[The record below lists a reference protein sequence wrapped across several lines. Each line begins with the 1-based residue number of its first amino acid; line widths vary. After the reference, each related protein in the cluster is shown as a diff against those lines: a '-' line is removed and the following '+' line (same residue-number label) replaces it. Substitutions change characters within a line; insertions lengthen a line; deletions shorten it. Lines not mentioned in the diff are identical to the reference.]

1 MEQTTRLKLPYILPS
16 QAQKHVT
23 HNEALR
29 ALDAIV
35 QIGVDGADRND
46 PPADPAEGERHLVG
60 DAPMGAFA
68 GHAGAIAAFQDGSW
82 SFHEPLPGWLA
93 WNAETQ
99 ALLVHDGAGWA
110 PVVDLRSVPMVG
122 VNATA
127 DAVNRLTVAA
137 PATLLTHDGAGH
149 QLKINKAEAGDT
161 GSLLFQTGWSGRA
174 EMGLAG
180 DDDFSVKVS
189 PDGTEWR
196 TALAIEAETGRIE
209 AAGLTIAP
217 GAAGESG
224 LAFASLT
231 AASPAAP
238 RTNKTLGVDADG
250 KVVQLKASLPSYV
263 MTGSDSETTAIRDF
277 NAQIAKG
284 TGIYLGDAG
293 GAIANNPIGDWYQ
306 MTFTGVNAGFFS
318 QLMIANAEVCF
329 RGAAVSGVA
338 GATWYTLMKQS
349 GATTGYVPYYDVAG
363 TQRRYLNSSLYQAA
377 GRMGIGTASPEVT
390 ALLDLASTQKG
401 FLAPRMTEAQRDAI
415 AAPAVGLI
423 IYNLTPNEP
432 QFWDGTEWVGMRG

>member
-1 MEQTTRLKLPYILPS
+1 MEQTTRLKLPYLLPS

-35 QIGVDGADRND
+35 QVGVESSNRND
-46 PPADPAEGERHLVG
+46 PPAEPAAGERHLVG
-60 DAPMGAFA
+60 DAPTGAFA
-68 GHAGAIAAFQDGSW
+68 GHAGTIAAFQDGAW
-82 SFHEPLPGWLA
+82 TFHEALPGWLA
-93 WNAETQ
+93 WDAETR

-110 PVVDLRSVPMVG
+110 PVVDLQSVPMVG

-137 PATLLTHDGAGH
+137 PATLLTHYGAGH

-180 DDDFSVKVS
+180 NDDFSVKVS
-189 PDGTEWR
+189 PDGADWH
-196 TALAIEAETGRIE
+196 TALAFDAETGRLD

-217 GAAGESG
+217 GATGESG
-224 LAFASLT
+224 LAFADLT
-231 AASPAAP
+231 AASPAAA

-263 MTGSDSETTAIRDF
+263 ITGTESDTTTIRDF
-277 NAQIAKG
+277 NAQVAKG
-284 TGIYLGDAG
+284 TGIYLGDA
-293 GAIANNPIGDWYQ
+293 AAFIANNPIGDWYQ
-306 MTFTGVNAGFFS
+306 MTITGVNAGFFS

-338 GATWYTLMKQS
+338 GAIWYMLMKQS

-377 GRMGIGTASPEVT
+377 GRMGIGTASPHAS
-390 ALLDLASTQKG
+390 ALLDLASTQRG
-401 FLAPRMTEAQRDAI
+401 FLPPRMTQEQRDAI
-415 AAPAVGLI
+415 AAPATGLM
-423 IYNLTPNEP
+423 IYNLTQNEP
-432 QFWDGTEWVGMRG
+432 QFFDGTEWVGMRG